1 MFTAVVAA
9 SVAFPCA
16 AAAAAAVTAA
26 AAAAVAVA
34 VAVAV
39 VVAIV
44 VAVAVPS
51 MLVWSGLLLISL
63 LVTYS
68 FACTDP
74 ETKAAAAVL
83 VAF

>member
-9 SVAFPCA
+9 SVAFPGA

-26 AAAAVAVA
+26 AAA
-34 VAVAV
+34 VAV

-44 VAVAVPS
+44 VAVAIPS

-63 LVTYS
+63 LVKYS

-74 ETKAAAAVL
+74 ETKATAAVL